1 MSVPENPNPIETDST
16 PSDFYTSFYTSKKVV
31 FRSLGA
37 ILQLLAI
44 SMCVELL
51 LVLPDGLG
59 ILLRFALIALIMFC
73 ITLRWGWLSLIAL
86 QVSLVVQEP
95 RRQPL
100 EQIPSAFLYV
110 LFACFVV
117 VVAMKLP
124 QVHGFVTD
132 CFIRLIRA
140 SSTNGKSLRTSI
152 SSSSKQIRSVLGF
165 GFAFRILQMVIPVVL
180 GIFLLTHI
188 PVGQQSNNW
197 LQWSRDHG
205 QAVWPGSLLLVL
217 LIAVFV
223 FARENAWRQIASSQ
237 AKLYLRSQR
246 LITDGQEFF
255 SFERRR
261 QKQKSSN
268 RLQEPMVRKPS
279 SKFAKTSTP
288 QTTKTETDST
298 MKDLQ

>member
-16 PSDFYTSFYTSKKVV
+16 PSDFYTSKKVIS
-31 FRSLGA
+31 RTLGA
-37 ILQLLAI
+37 LLQLLAI
-44 SMCVELL
+44 SWCVESLL
-51 LVLPDGLG
+51 GLPDGIG
-59 ILLRFALIALIMFC
+59 ILIRFALIALILFC
-73 ITLRWGWLSLIAL
+73 IALRWGWLSLIAL
-86 QVSLVVQEP
+86 QVSLIVQEP

-110 LFACFVV
+110 LLSCFVV

-140 SSTNGKSLRTSI
+140 SATNGESIRKSI
-152 SSSSKQIRSVLGF
+152 QSSSKQILTVLRF
-165 GFAFRILQMVIPVVL
+165 SFAFRILQMVTSVVL
-180 GIFLLTHI
+180 GIFLLTNI
-188 PVGQQSNNW
+188 PIGEQSNSW

-237 AKLYLRSQR
+237 AKLYLRSQQ
-246 LITDGQEFF
+246 LVTNGQDFF

-261 QKQKSSN
+261 QKRMGSKRLSEPTSQERSSTWAKKPKSQIPKNES
-268 RLQEPMVRKPS
+268 
-279 SKFAKTSTP
+279 
-288 QTTKTETDST
+288 DST
-298 MKDLQ
+298 TKDLQ